1 MFYMTSWEML
11 AVVLSVTYLLLAI
24 MQNIWCW
31 IAAFI
36 STLIYS
42 ILFFDAS
49 LLMDSA
55 LNIFYLI
62 MAIYGW
68 YSWKYGNSK
77 NKGDDLSISSYGFL
91 RNLQIIIVLLIISS
105 ILGYIMANY
114 TKADFAY
121 LDTFTTVFAV
131 FATYMLTKKV
141 LENWLYWVIIDSVS
155 IYIYINKGFYLTAIL
170 FVVYTVLA
178 IFAFKQ
184 WKEEYLTIEY

>member
-1 MFYMTSWEML
+1 MTSWEML

-55 LNIFYLI
+55 LNIFYLV

-77 NKGDDLSISSYGFL
+77 NKGDDLVINSYGFL
-91 RNLQIIIVLLIISS
+91 RNLQIIIALTIISS

-170 FVVYTVLA
+170 FVVYTILA

-184 WKEEYLTIEY
+184 WKEEYLTIES